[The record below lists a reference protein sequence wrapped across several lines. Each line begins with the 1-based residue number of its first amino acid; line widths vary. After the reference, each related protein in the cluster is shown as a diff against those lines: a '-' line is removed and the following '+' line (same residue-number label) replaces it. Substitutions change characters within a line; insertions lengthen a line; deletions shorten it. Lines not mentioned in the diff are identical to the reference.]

1 MFLKGLFLN
10 GNFIRIRKFI
20 VGEKKMDQA
29 TNLRRIIKE
38 ESGKIQK
45 LKEYKKDSK
54 SSRIN
59 GPLVIAVTSGKGGV
73 GKTNIVGNLAI
84 AYQRMKKKALI
95 FDADL
100 GLANIDI
107 IYGINP
113 KHTIEEVISGEK
125 ELSQIIVKGPE
136 GVAIIPASSGVQE
149 LAHLSEGHKINLLNE
164 FDILNKKFDILLID
178 TSAGISS
185 NVTYFN
191 LAAQERIVVVTP
203 EPTSITDAYA
213 LIKVMFNKHEVK
225 NFYLLMNMVK
235 DEKEAKSVY
244 KNLSSVIAK
253 FMGSIS
259 IDYAGYIPYDKH
271 LHKSVSRR
279 EPVSCCYPEASSS
292 HSFKKLAEYLLIQA
306 MERSND
312 GNIKF
317 FWKRSMAGAA
327 S

>member
-1 MFLKGLFLN
+1 
-10 GNFIRIRKFI
+10 
-20 VGEKKMDQA
+20 MDQA

-38 ESGKIQK
+38 KSGKIQK
-45 LKEYKKDSK
+45 IKEYKNDSK
-54 SSRIN
+54 SSKIN

-84 AYQRMKKKALI
+84 AYQRMKKNALI

-164 FDILNKKFDILLID
+164 FDILNNKFDVLLID

-235 DEKEAKSVY
+235 DEKEAKAVY

-279 EPVSCCYPEASSS
+279 EPVSCCYPDASSS
-292 HSFKKLAEYLLIQA
+292 RSFKKLADFLLIQT
-306 MERSND
+306 MGRSND

-317 FWKRSMAGAA
+317 FFKRLMAGAA
-327 S
+327 G

>member
-1 MFLKGLFLN
+1 
-10 GNFIRIRKFI
+10 
-20 VGEKKMDQA
+20 MDQA

-45 LKEYKKDSK
+45 LKEYKQDSK
-54 SSRIN
+54 ASKIN

-164 FDILNKKFDILLID
+164 FDILNNKFDVLLID

-271 LHKSVSRR
+271 LHESVSRR

-292 HSFKKLAEYLLIQA
+292 RSFERLADYLLIQT
-306 MERSND
+306 MGRSND

-317 FWKRSMAGAA
+317 FFKRLMSGAA